1 MAYRARISQRDK
13 LPTLH
18 STTCPQAQFVKSEP
32 KQTAGFH
39 ESGDAL
45 RDLDVITSAKAYQ
58 VLDKEYPGKVKVCRC
73 AEGSTLELVR
83 SSAQAG
89 TRR

>member
-1 MAYRARISQRDK
+1 MAYRARFNQRDK
-13 LPTLH
+13 MPTLH
-18 STTCPQAQFVKSEP
+18 SATCPKAQYVNSKP
-32 KQTAGFH
+32 RQTSGLH

-73 AEGSTLELVR
+73 AEGSTLGLVR
-83 SSAQAG
+83 TSAGTG